1 MQANEQTQGSAS
13 GSRLERVP
21 VTVHASS
28 GDASRA
34 VAREIAEL
42 IRAKSTHGEK
52 TVLGLATGSTPT
64 GVYDELVRL
73 HREEGLTFKN
83 VVTFNLDEYWPM
95 QPDRLQSYVRF
106 MNEHL
111 FDLVDIPKSSV
122 HVPDGTIPR
131 ERVGAFCEEYEQ
143 AIKDAGGIDLQLLG
157 IGRTGHVGFNE
168 PGSSRESRTRL
179 ITLDRVTRMDAASD
193 FFGEWHVPRQAITM
207 GVGSILAAK
216 RVILLAFGEHKAGII
231 KRAVEGDITP
241 TVAASF
247 LQEHRNARIVLDAAA
262 SAELTRIKTPW
273 LLGNV
278 DQFGLK
284 WDHTLTKRA
293 AIWLAGE
300 LKKPIL
306 KLTDEDYN
314 EHGLQELLSTRADGA
329 YEINIEIFRALQQ
342 TISGWPGGKPA
353 AAAARPG
360 ASFEHSQAVG
370 HHGSNDKRGGQ
381 EIFPK
386 RVIVFSPH
394 PDDDVISM
402 GGTFIRLCEQGH
414 DVHVAYQ
421 TSGNIAVWDET
432 ALRHADFVTEY
443 AGAFFRGGGAGAA
456 GKEGERV
463 AAHIE
468 ESVERFIKRKQ
479 AGEIDIPELQK
490 IKTLIR
496 RTEARA
502 GARFAGINDESRI
515 HFLDLPFYETGKVK
529 KKPLGERDVELVAE
543 LLDTVKPHQV
553 YAAGDLS
560 DPHGTHRVCLAAITT
575 ALHRLKGRAWM
586 KGCVVWLYR
595 GAWQE
600 WGPHEIEMAVPLSP
614 DEVIRKR
621 FAIFK
626 HESQKDKA
634 LFPGPNDPRE
644 FWQRAEDRNRNTA
657 KLYDQLGLSEYEA
670 IEGFVRWKPS
680 AADGALV
687 NGKQGRL
694 SWRAQPGRPPARPP
708 PRGSPGADVD
718 AHELASSGRLFVV
731 AASRLGCGTCPT
743 REGDRAA
750 RRPARPRPGPNRSA
764 RLGGDRDD

>member
-1 MQANEQTQGSAS
+1 MAGRNGVPKPGMKHTERLRPRGTPASA
-13 GSRLERVP
+13 GSRLERIP

-28 GDASRA
+28 TEASRA
-34 VAREIAEL
+34 VARDIAEL
-42 IRAKSTHGEK
+42 IRTKSARGE
-52 TVLGLATGSTPT
+52 TAVLGLATGSTPT

-73 HREEGLTFKN
+73 HREEGLSFKN

-95 QPDRLQSYVRF
+95 EPVRLQSYVRF
-106 MNEHL
+106 MHEHL
-111 FDLVDIPKSSV
+111 FDHIDIPAA
-122 HVPDGTIPR
+122 HIHIPDGTVSR
-131 ERVGAFCEEYEQ
+131 YRVAAYCEQYERQIG
-143 AIKDAGGIDLQLLG
+143 DAGGIDLQLLG

-168 PGSSRESRTRL
+168 PGSARDSRTRL
-179 ITLDRVTRMDAASD
+179 ITLDKVTRMDAASD

-207 GVGSILAAK
+207 GVGSILDAR
-216 RVILLAFGEHKAGII
+216 RVILLAFGEHKARII
-231 KRAVEGDITP
+231 RRAVEGEITP

-247 LQEHRNARIVLDAAA
+247 LQQHPNARIVLDAAA

-278 DQFGLK
+278 DQFGLS
-284 WDHTLTKRA
+284 WDHALTKRA

-314 EHGLQELLSTRADGA
+314 EHGLQELLSTRDGGA
-329 YEINIEIFRALQQ
+329 YELNIEVFRALQQ
-342 TISGWPGGKPA
+342 TITGWPGGKPYA
-353 AAAARPG
+353 APSRVG
-360 ASFEHSQAVG
+360 ASFQHSQAIG
-370 HHGSNDKRGGQ
+370 HHAGG
-381 EIFPK
+381 ERRRDAEVFPK
-386 RVIVFSPH
+386 RVVIFSPH

-402 GGTFIRLCEQGH
+402 GGTFIRLCEQDH
-414 DVHVAYQ
+414 EVHVAYQ

-443 AGAFFRGGGAGAA
+443 ARTFFRAG

-463 AAHIE
+463 ASHIE
-468 ESVERFIKRKQ
+468 ESVERFIRRKQ
-479 AGEIDIPELQK
+479 AGEVDIPELK
-490 IKTLIR
+490 TIKTLIR

-502 GARFAGINDESRI
+502 GARFAGITDESRI
-515 HFLDLPFYETGKVK
+515 HFLDLPFYETGTVRKR
-529 KKPLGERDVELVAE
+529 PLSEDDVAIVMD
-543 LLDTVKPHQV
+543 LLEQVKPHQV

-575 ALHRLKGRAWM
+575 ALHRLKDRAWM
-586 KGCVVWLYR
+586 QDCVVWLYR

-600 WGPHEIEMAVPLSP
+600 WGAHEIEMAVPLSP

-634 LFPGPNDPRE
+634 LFPGPSDTRE

-657 KLYDQLGLSEYEA
+657 RLYDELGLAEYEA

-680 AADGALV
+680 AADNALESV
-687 NGKQGRL
+687 
-694 SWRAQPGRPPARPP
+694 S
-708 PRGSPGADVD
+708 
-718 AHELASSGRLFVV
+718 
-731 AASRLGCGTCPT
+731 
-743 REGDRAA
+743 
-750 RRPARPRPGPNRSA
+750 RSA
-764 RLGGDRDD
+764 RAAGGAGGRNSTKGRAATATRGRTGKRR